1 MGNLSTVTVFVFS
14 GFPQLQ
20 TGGLLYFFPLPFIYI
35 FIMAGNLMIFI
46 VVRLNT
52 HLHNPMYNLTSIF
65 LFLEM
70 WYSTA
75 AIPKMLSNLISEHKT
90 ISFVGCLLQMYF
102 FHSLGNT
109 EGILLT
115 IWLLTGMLLSATHSA
130 NLTSSHRGCA
140 RSVLL
145 VLVYLASSSFYLR
158 LCGFL
163 LYPFVVPIQ
172 SIRSSVISPLC

>member
-1 MGNLSTVTVFVFS
+1 
-14 GFPQLQ
+14 
-20 TGGLLYFFPLPFIYI
+20 
-35 FIMAGNLMIFI
+35 MIFFA
-46 VVRLNT
+46 VRLDT
-52 HLHNPMYNLTSIF
+52 HLHNPMYNLISIF

-75 AIPKMLSNLISEHKT
+75 TIPKMLSNLISEHKT
-90 ISFVGCLLQMYF
+90 NSFVGCLLQIYF

-109 EGILLT
+109 EGKLLT

-140 RSVLL
+140 LSLLL

-163 LYPFVVPIQ
+163 LYPFVVPIK